1 MNNDQLPPSTTHET
15 DDSAVRSR
23 RRALAVLAVAP
34 AFAACALG
42 TVDLPA
48 DNQDPENEGG
58 ANDDTGDPT
67 QPPPGDDSGVSPTGD
82 TGTPTTKPPTDSGT
96 TTKPP
101 TDSGTTSPADTGT
114 PGTCTPTGTSA
125 GAVSGWAVGSY
136 KKVGTSYVGR
146 DSGGFYALSSTCT
159 HNNSCQLRTPTS
171 TGISCPCHGAQFT
184 VNGAVTKG
192 PAAVALKNYKVS
204 VCNGNVYVDQTKTVT
219 SGTRAN

>member
-1 MNNDQLPPSTTHET
+1 MPNDQPPPSTTHEI

-48 DNQDPENEGG
+48 ENQDPENEAG
-58 ANDDTGDPT
+58 AGDDTGGPT
-67 QPPPGDDSGVSPTGD
+67 QPPPGDDSAVPPNSD
-82 TGTPTTKPPTDSGT
+82 TGTTTTPPHDSGTVTTPPKDSGT
-96 TTKPP
+96 T
-101 TDSGTTSPADTGT
+101 PAPDTGT
-114 PGTCTPTGTSA
+114 PGTCTPTGTNA
-125 GAVSGWAVGSY
+125 GVASSWAVGTY
-136 KKVGTSYVGR
+136 KKVGSSYVGR
-146 DSGGFYALSSTCT
+146 DSAGFYALSSTCT
-159 HNNSCQLRTPTS
+159 HNNSCQVRTPTS

-192 PAAVALKNYKVS
+192 PAVLPLKNYKVS
-204 VCNGNVYVDQTKTVT
+204 VCNGNVYVDSTKTVA